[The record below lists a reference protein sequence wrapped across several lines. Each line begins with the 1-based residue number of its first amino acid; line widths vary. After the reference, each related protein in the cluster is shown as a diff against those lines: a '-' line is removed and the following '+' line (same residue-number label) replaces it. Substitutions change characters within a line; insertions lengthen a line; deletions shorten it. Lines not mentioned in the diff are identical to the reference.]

1 MNADSIGKNIRKY
14 RISKSMR
21 QEDLAEKTNLSS
33 NYIGMIERGEKM
45 PSLET
50 FVSILNA
57 LEISSDMVLADVLE
71 NGYVIKNS
79 ILNDKLTKL
88 SNNEREK
95 IYEVIDTMLK
105 HIKW

>member
-1 MNADSIGKNIRKY
+1 LNADSIGKNIRKY

-105 HIKW
+105 HIK

>member
-105 HIKW
+105 HIK

>member
-1 MNADSIGKNIRKY
+1 LNADSIGKNIRKY

-105 HIKW
+105 HII